1 MGALARIADAGRIRL
16 GYRVDASPFS
26 YRDDSGGPAGYSIA
40 LCQKIADA
48 IKGQLRLPQLA
59 VEWVP
64 VSTPD
69 RFEAVR
75 RHTLDISCAADAV
88 SLSRR
93 KQVAFSIPIFPG
105 GIGVLLRSDAPQ
117 RLKNVLNGKGQPYP
131 FATVTS
137 TSEAW
142 LRGRITDLKSATTV
156 APVSTY
162 GAGLDAVVQRR
173 ADAFFGERAMLLDL
187 ARRRTDVAVLDR
199 LFTHEPLAFALPA
212 GDEAFR
218 LIVDRTLAHTYTDA
232 PFSGF
237 YSKWFGDLDTST
249 IAFFRWSA
257 IPD

>member
-48 IKGQLRLPQLA
+48 VKGQLRLPQLA

-64 VSTPD
+64 VAAPD

-75 RHTLDISCAADAV
+75 RHTLDISCAADTV

-93 KQVAFSIPIFPG
+93 ARVAFSLPIFPG

-117 RLKNVLNGKGQPYP
+117 RLKNAVSGKGQLP
-131 FATVTS
+131 FKALAPVPFK
-137 TSEAW
+137 
-142 LRGRITDLKSATTV
+142 DLKIVTTV
-156 APVSTY
+156 APVPTY
-162 GAGLDAVVQRR
+162 DAGLNAVVQRD
-173 ADAFFGERAMLLDL
+173 ADALFGDRAVLLDL
-187 ARRRTDVAVLDR
+187 ARRRSDVVVLDR

-218 LIVDRTLAHTYTDA
+218 LIVDRTLAHTFTNTT
-232 PFSGF
+232 FSGF
-237 YSKWFGDLDTST
+237 YTKWFGEPDQST